1 MSNYILIVDDDPN
14 IAHLICLYLEKEGW
28 LPVVARNGDEA
39 LHAFAKREYAL
50 VLLDIMMPGMDG
62 MQVLSRIREKSRT
75 PVIMITAKDQ
85 VADRIRGLDYGADDY
100 LNKPFDMQ
108 ELLARVRAVLRR
120 YGNAA
125 LQTRRVE
132 YNNLLIDLDGYKV
145 YYRGRDCRMAPKEV
159 ELLHQLAVNPNIT
172 FSRKQLLETVWGF
185 DYTGET
191 RTVDVHIKRVRE
203 KLAQT
208 EGDGWQIETV
218 WSVGYK
224 FEVNA

>member
-14 IAHLICLYLEKEGW
+14 IAHLISLYLEKEGW
-28 LPVVARNGDEA
+28 LPVVAQSGDEA
-39 LHAFAKREYAL
+39 LYAFAKREYAL

-62 MQVLSRIREKSRT
+62 MEVLSHIRETSRT

-85 VADRIRGLDYGADDY
+85 VKDRIRGLDHGADDY
-100 LNKPFDMQ
+100 LTKPFDMQ

-125 LQTRRVE
+125 LQTRRVQ
-132 YNNLLIDLDGYKV
+132 YQNLLIDLENYKV
-145 YYRGRDCRMAPKEV
+145 YYRGEDCRMAPKEV
-159 ELLHQLAVNPNIT
+159 ELFYQLAANPNSA

-185 DYTGET
+185 DFSGET
-191 RTVDVHIKRVRE
+191 RTVDVHIKRIRE
-203 KLAQT
+203 KLAQKA
-208 EGDGWQIETV
+208 GDGWQIITI

-224 FEVNA
+224 FEVTV